1 MIPLHRITH
10 PDEPVYLNPD
20 LIVTVEATPDTVVM
34 MSNAS
39 RLVVA
44 ESVDELCERVLA
56 WRARIV
62 ARALADH
69 PPVAEA
75 PSLRLARD
83 DT

>member
-1 MIPLHRITH
+1 MIALHRITH

-20 LIVTVEATPDTVVM
+20 LMVAVEATPDTVVV

-44 ESVDELCERVLA
+44 ESVEELCELVLA

-62 ARALADH
+62 ARALAES
-69 PPVAEA
+69 PPTGS
-75 PSLRLARD
+75 PTLRLARD

>member
-1 MIPLHRITH
+1 MIPLHRLTH

-20 LIVTVEATPDTVVM
+20 LMVTVEATPDTVVV

-44 ESVDELCERVLA
+44 ESVDELCELVLA

-62 ARALADH
+62 ARALADG
-69 PPVAEA
+69 PPVAGPPA
-75 PSLRLARD
+75 LRLARD
-83 DT
+83 DA